1 MDDTVVIR
9 PLREMDAEAVV
20 RLYAEVAGVEQRLG
34 PISLAQWQRFTK
46 LPQNN
51 GCRDFRVA
59 ELGGR
64 LVGLAESS
72 LRVQGA
78 PGLRFLKIVVTP
90 SARRQRIGLRL
101 FDEALAVDRP
111 DSGVS
116 VKTLVTLEWHSRMG

>member
-20 RLYAEVAGVEQRLG
+20 RLYAEVAAVEPRLG
-34 PISLAQWQRFTK
+34 PISLSQWQRFTK

-78 PGLRFLKIVVTP
+78 PGLRFLKIGVTP
-90 SARRQRIGLRL
+90 SARRARIGCRW
-101 FDEALAVDRP
+101 FAEETAPA
-111 DSGVS
+111 
-116 VKTLVTLEWHSRMG
+116 